1 MTIGV
6 RKETANGERRVALV
20 PSDVAAEIKTGAK
33 VIIETGAGEA
43 AGYLDQEYAERGAE
57 IVPDATTVLER
68 AEVLLTVRFA
78 AADLEHAES
87 QIAQLKQNAVVIG
100 LMEPY
105 AHPEL
110 FQRMAERGVTS
121 FSLELLPRITRA
133 QSMDVLSSTANLAG
147 YKAALIAADRLPRLF
162 PMMMTAAGTIVPAK
176 VFVVGVGVA
185 GLQAIATAKRLGA
198 VVSAYDVRPAVKEQV
213 LSLGAKFVEM
223 ELETESAE
231 GSGGYAREM
240 GEEFYRKQRE
250 LMAAVLEETDAVITT
265 ASIPGKPAPRLIST
279 EMVERMSPG
288 SVVIDL
294 AAERGG
300 NCELTRV
307 GETVMHKGVSIV
319 GPENLASQLAYTAG
333 RLYSKNITTFLK
345 TLRNKEGELEISA
358 DDEIIA
364 ATLLTHKGQLLAA
377 GLGGPGAGGA
387 GGATDSKN

>member
-6 RKETANGERRVALV
+6 RKETAKGERRVALV
-20 PSDVAAEIKTGAK
+20 PSDVAAEIKAGAE
-33 VIIETGAGEA
+33 VLIESGAGET
-43 AGYLDQEYAERGAE
+43 AGYPDQDYIDRGAE
-57 IVPDATTVLER
+57 IVKDANSVLQR
-68 AEVLLTVRFA
+68 SDVLLTVRFA
-78 AADLEHAES
+78 AADSENAAQ
-87 QIAQLKQNAVVIG
+87 QIAQLKENAVVIG

-105 AHPEL
+105 AHTEL
-110 FQRMAERGVTS
+110 FQAMAERGVRS

-176 VFVVGVGVA
+176 VFVIGVGVA

-213 LSLGAKFVEM
+213 QSLGAKFVEM

-231 GSGGYAREM
+231 SSGGYAREM

-250 LMAAVLEETDAVITT
+250 LMAAVLAETDAVITT
-265 ASIPGKPAPRLIST
+265 ASIPGKPAPRLITT
-279 EMVERMSPG
+279 EMVEGMSTG
-288 SVVIDL
+288 SVIIDL

-300 NCELTRV
+300 NCELTKA
-307 GETVMHKGVSIV
+307 GETVVHKGVSII
-319 GPENLASQLAYTAG
+319 GPENIASQLAFTAG

-345 TLRNKEGELEISA
+345 ALRNKEGALEI
-358 DDEIIA
+358 DREDEIVA
-364 ATLLTHKGQLLAA
+364 ATLVTCEGQVVAPSLAA
-377 GLGGPGAGGA
+377 G
-387 GGATDSKN
+387 DKN